1 MPIDFHAQHG
11 VGHAPDAQDYDG
23 RTPAHLAALEGHVKL
38 LEALL
43 ADGADPSLLDRC
55 PEHAFVTS
63 QSRMQ
68 TRT

>member
-1 MPIDFHAQHG
+1 MFCMRTDLHAKHG
-11 VGHAPDAQDYDG
+11 AGHAPDAQDYDG

-55 PEHAFVTS
+55 PS
-63 QSRMQ
+63 
-68 TRT
+68 